1 MRNFRESIGAT
12 SMKAD
17 MDFMELYKSVQQA
30 PDDVQFLRTAMK

>member
-1 MRNFRESIGAT
+1 
-12 SMKAD
+12 